1 MGPIG
6 NTLPG
11 GFGAL
16 LNKKANPALLNPNSG
31 FAGANSFIGKAPT
44 TTPTSS
50 NTQPQGFLWS
60 APQTYN
66 RATYQPPQNGW
77 TNAFAKGGALYTP
90 PAPPD
95 TGLTG
100 YTPPSNTPVA
110 PVVHSSNATTTPT
123 TNTSPS
129 GFYSPYTGNF
139 MPYGTNTGAVPANTP
154 ILYSTATGQ
163 KLSSPINQSTN
174 NTQTAQVT
182 NTPQFKNPQIQAAA
196 NGTANPTGIS
206 GTFSSLI
213 NKQGNT
219 QPYSSITNA
228 GNTLYNTST
237 GNNLTG
243 QQYLNQQNV
252 NTAAQTSANIAAN
265 QTPAVIAA
273 ENAYN
278 QFAQSSP
285 YMLAAQSNPNV
296 AADVASGRSALLG
309 QTFANELAA
318 KQQAVTN
325 ALAGQGQQLTGAKQQ
340 GAFGQGAQN
349 AAIAAAKQAGQL
361 GNVAQGNQI
370 TAQQNAT
377 NNLLNSLAQ
386 QGYVIINK
394 TTGQPLSTQGA
405 VQAAYSGGQTGAA
418 ETAGSNTFA
427 MNQANTA
434 AKGIQGTIQQ
444 FIAANPQLNSSP
456 STLANA
462 AEQWLQGKQLGDPKY
477 QTLFNYLNEY
487 TNTLAPI
494 LGVGGDTT
502 NLKTQI
508 AQGFINSQASGQDIS
523 QVLSSIGQL
532 ADQKLANLESAGQG
546 GGQVAGGTPVGG
558 TPTSFG
564 QSW

>member
-16 LNKKANPALLNPNSG
+16 FNKKPNPALLNPSNN
-31 FAGANSFIGKAPT
+31 FAGVNSFMGKGT
-44 TTPTSS
+44 TTP
-50 NTQPQGFLWS
+50 NTQQSGGFLWS

-66 RATYQPPQNGW
+66 AATYKPQPTDGW
-77 TNAFAKGGALYTP
+77 SNAFAKGGALYTP
-90 PAPPD
+90 PTSPD
-95 TGLTG
+95 MGITG
-100 YTPPSNTPVA
+100 YTA
-110 PVVHSSNATTTPT
+110 PT
-123 TNTSPS
+123 TSPTSQPVTHTAANTSTPS
-129 GFYSPYTGNF
+129 GGFYSPYTGNF
-139 MPYGTNTGAVPANTP
+139 LPYGTNLGSVPANTP
-154 ILYSTATGQ
+154 ISYSTATGQ
-163 KLSSPINQSTN
+163 KLYTPPNQQTNTQSTQN
-174 NTQTAQVT
+174 NQ
-182 NTPQFKNPQIQAAA
+182 NTTLFSNPQIQAAA

-206 GTFSSLI
+206 GTFASLI

-219 QPYSSITNA
+219 QPYGSITNA

-265 QTPAVIAA
+265 QTPAVTAA

-278 QFAQSSP
+278 QYAQGIAP
-285 YMLAAQSNPNV
+285 YLSAMQNDPTF
-296 AADVASGRSALLG
+296 AADVSRGLG
-309 QTFANELAA
+309 QIATANIGNILQQ

-325 ALAGQGQQLTGAKQQ
+325 ALAGQQQQLTGAQQQ
-340 GAFGQGAQN
+340 GALGQGAQN
-349 AAIAAAKQAGQL
+349 AAIAAAEQAGQL

-405 VQAAYSGGQTGAA
+405 IQAAYSGGQTSAA